1 MDELKGGTAW
11 LSIVGIGED
20 GMAGLSAASRAALV
34 QAEVVTGAPRHLALL
49 AAEAAPQAEC
59 LTWPTPFADGIERL
73 LALRGRRV
81 VMLASGDPF
90 WFGAG
95 SVVARHLAA
104 DEWIALPA
112 PSTFSLA
119 AARLGWALEQVRCIG
134 LHAAPFERLRPLLA
148 PETRLLVLV
157 RDGAAVGE
165 LAAWLVAQGFGDSVL
180 HVLEALGGACERGR
194 RVVAAEY
201 ALDDVQHPV
210 AVGIEAHARIE
221 DALPCV
227 AGLADD
233 WFEHDG
239 QITKRPMRALTLS
252 ALAPRPGERLW
263 DVGAGSGSIGIE
275 WLLAHPANEAIGF
288 EADPQRAERARTNAR
303 ALGVDRLKIVT
314 GRAPQVFDGQPLPD
328 VVFIGGGLSE
338 ALLLE
343 LWARLAPGTRVV
355 ANAVTLESE
364 ALLARWHAAHGGSLL
379 RVELAE
385 AAPLG
390 GRRGWKSA
398 YPVVQWSVS
407 R

>member
-1 MDELKGGTAW
+1 
-11 LSIVGIGED
+11 
-20 GMAGLSAASRAALV
+20 MAGLSAASRAALV

-49 AAEAAPQAEC
+49 PAEVTPRAER
-59 LTWPTPFADGIERL
+59 LSWPTPFADGIERL
-73 LALRGRRV
+73 PALRGRRV

-104 DEWIALPA
+104 DEWIAMPA

-134 LHAAPFERLRPLLA
+134 LHAAPFARLRPLLA

-165 LAAWLVAQGFGDSVL
+165 LAAWLVARGFGDSVL
-180 HVLEALGGACERGR
+180 HVLEALGGARERGR
-194 RVVAAEY
+194 RVAAAEY